1 MLEIKQISFS
11 YEKTR
16 DRTVNNLNIKLN
28 PGDICALLGPNGA
41 GKTTTIK
48 LILGLLKAD
57 EGTIEIKG
65 VDIYE
70 NVLKFKSS
78 IGYVSDNHEIYDNLT
93 GIEYLNF
100 IADAYGVSLKDRKN
114 IYQELLPLFKMEK
127 NVNNKIRSYS
137 HGMKQKIAIIASLV
151 HTPDLWILDE
161 PMTGLDI
168 ESNFVLKNLIKAHA
182 AKGKVVLFS
191 THILEVCERLC
202 NKIIIIKNGRV
213 IYQEYVHENE
223 EYKIKNLEEIF
234 LEMTDDENTL

>member
-1 MLEIKQISFS
+1 M
-11 YEKTR
+11 
-16 DRTVNNLNIKLN
+16 KLR
-28 PGDICALLGPNGA
+28 
-41 GKTTTIK
+41 
-48 LILGLLKAD
+48 
-57 EGTIEIKG
+57 G

>member
-161 PMTGLDI
+161 PMSGLDI

>member
-151 HTPDLWILDE
+151 HTPDRK
-161 PMTGLDI
+161 
-168 ESNFVLKNLIKAHA
+168 S
-182 AKGKVVLFS
+182 VV
-191 THILEVCERLC
+191 
-202 NKIIIIKNGRV
+202 
-213 IYQEYVHENE
+213 
-223 EYKIKNLEEIF
+223 
-234 LEMTDDENTL
+234 